1 MSTAPAP
8 ADDPRVPLGLRNGAA
23 VFLVALAGLML
34 ANLAPLVMAVLEDVG
49 FDVIASGNI
58 LTWALL
64 ASALVGLGTS
74 RPAAGRHRRTIAVVG
89 LVIAIIGFLAAAFIA
104 SPTVIVAGLI
114 AGGAGVGAAIST
126 SGAAIAAIENPN
138 RVSATSGVVNRLL
151 VMVVLGVIPAIGLAQ
166 ITVFGA
172 LALLSALSLAV
183 TIWLPATPDYSSAVI
198 AAESPAGTRAPRKVV
213 LAGIGI
219 LIVFPLWGTSE
230 DSVWTLAPVLGDSV
244 GLSEQSLGFA
254 LSAAA
259 GCGAAAMLIV
269 MLLGT
274 RIGRAV
280 PLAVALIL
288 GGVTKI
294 WIGMTTDPQ
303 TLAVLIVVVNT
314 IYAFAFVLFI
324 ATAAGLDARGYWSG
338 PLVGA
343 YIVGSSFAPLLGAW
357 VIDTVGIPA
366 FGLIMGIVSFVVV
379 IPTVLIAR
387 VSTRVE
393 RTLTHLGEDSPT
405 PPADPSTSDTPTE
418 ATATTTD
425 SSTAAD
431 ASDTATDS
439 SSDSSSESTIG
450 RDSTASDS
458 ATDSTERT
466 S

>member
-74 RPAAGRHRRTIAVVG
+74 RPAAGRHRRTIAVIG
-89 LVIAIIGFLAAAFIA
+89 LVIAIIGFLAAALIG

-366 FGLIMGIVSFVVV
+366 FGLIMGVVSFVVV

-387 VSTRVE
+387 VSTGVE

-405 PPADPSTSDTPTE
+405 PSADPSTSDTPTE
-418 ATATTTD
+418 ATATT
-425 SSTAAD
+425 TAAD

-450 RDSTASDS
+450 RDSTAGDS
-458 ATDSTERT
+458 PADSTERT

>member
-8 ADDPRVPLGLRNGAA
+8 VDDPRVPLGLRNGAA

-34 ANLAPLVMAVLEDVG
+34 ANLAPLVLAVLEDIG
-49 FDVIASGNI
+49 FDVIAAGNI

-89 LVIAIIGFLAAAFIA
+89 LVIAIIGFLAAALIG
-104 SPTVIVAGLI
+104 SPTIVVAGLI

-166 ITVFGA
+166 FTVFGA

-219 LIVFPLWGTSE
+219 LIIFPLWGTSE

-269 MLLGT
+269 MLFGT

-357 VIDTVGIPA
+357 VIDTVGIPT

-393 RTLTHLGEDSPT
+393 RTLTHLGEDSP
-405 PPADPSTSDTPTE
+405 PPADPSTADTPTTE

-425 SSTAAD
+425 SSTTAD
-431 ASDTATDS
+431 ASD
-439 SSDSSSESTIG
+439 
-450 RDSTASDS
+450 SDS
-458 ATDSTERT
+458 ATDATDGRNATPSDSASDKTERT